1 MRFFINLPNLT
12 SRYEIPARRR
22 SCNADRTTAHLLRSR
37 TYWWLAASLIL
48 VICTSSPA
56 SVCKFEHRD
65 WHATTRQGSSGRKT
79 VIEVRTSP
87 GVYLPGPAIRVD
99 VTSAK
104 PVTPRVPEFLQQTIE
119 QTLLRY
125 DHRLRLASAADTS
138 IVIAITDVS
147 ATPGVETRIRQE
159 YQQLV
164 LTTVTDPATG
174 TIRYDPQYVYVDVPY
189 RALVLEGRMS
199 LKCDITDVATGILL
213 YSDRFDA
220 VYTDA
225 REVGFGP
232 GAYSVDDL
240 NRIYLKLAD
249 TAAGLILAQLCPRVS
264 SEIVVLAS
272 GKLSEASNLFELGH
286 WSDAIALL
294 SSLPA
299 FKNSKDDAY
308 RLYSIGVAHEAL
320 AYKTLVPLEKKRQLE
335 QAVRNYQRAAE
346 LKPDENMFWGPKYRA
361 ESVLWQTNW
370 LVAQVELFE
379 ETKRRG
385 PKPAES
391 PDRAGSGS
399 DLFRQIR
406 SRMQNDQL
414 VIDNNT
420 VVQWVKSGRSS
431 DYITASI
438 RHAPATRFDLSE
450 AEVLKMRRDGVN
462 KRVLKAMAK
471 SQPGYYPGFGRT
483 RAILMVVSLVWWL
496 PWVFAR

>member
-1 MRFFINLPNLT
+1 
-12 SRYEIPARRR
+12 
-22 SCNADRTTAHLLRSR
+22 
-37 TYWWLAASLIL
+37 
-48 VICTSSPA
+48 
-56 SVCKFEHRD
+56 
-65 WHATTRQGSSGRKT
+65 
-79 VIEVRTSP
+79 
-87 GVYLPGPAIRVD
+87 
-99 VTSAK
+99 
-104 PVTPRVPEFLQQTIE
+104 VPEFLQQTIE

-159 YQQLV
+159 YQQLG

-361 ESVLWQTNW
+361 ESVLLQTNW